1 MLLLLNYRII
11 HYIQLYQTQDI
22 GLATCWSWV
31 ILKSPKTLS
40 VCKKWFWAC
49 DGKERVKNLNI
60 EIGRHPR
67 LFRISSTSSRLRKIT

>member
-1 MLLLLNYRII
+1 MICLLLWNYRII

-40 VCKKWFWAC
+40 VCKKNGYGLVMGKRGEKPEYRNWAAPPT
-49 DGKERVKNLNI
+49 L
-60 EIGRHPR
+60 
-67 LFRISSTSSRLRKIT
+67 